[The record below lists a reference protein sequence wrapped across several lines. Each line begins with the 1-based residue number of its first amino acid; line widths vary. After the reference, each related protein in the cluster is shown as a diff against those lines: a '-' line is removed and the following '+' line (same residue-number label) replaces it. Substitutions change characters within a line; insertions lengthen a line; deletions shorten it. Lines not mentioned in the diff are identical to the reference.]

1 MWSSCVSME
10 NRISLCHILTLPSK
24 TQNPFGRGKINK
36 VFCNLRRLSEGKNTF
51 GDPRKMKQKGK
62 KTRCDDLH
70 KQKCGR
76 KMSRMLSSEKAGGG
90 AKNELSNCSSLLWN
104 RDPITGHSVL
114 IIIIFIQAF
123 YLFSSFDRD
132 LLYSFF
138 LRFKSF
144 IPALCLSFPS
154 CSRNFSGGKKKKN
167 WGPMHSALKNSSVT
181 RCTMILLFVVQGTV

>member
-1 MWSSCVSME
+1 M
-10 NRISLCHILTLPSK
+10 
-24 TQNPFGRGKINK
+24 
-36 VFCNLRRLSEGKNTF
+36 
-51 GDPRKMKQKGK
+51 
-62 KTRCDDLH
+62 H

-167 WGPMHSALKNSSVT
+167 WGPMHSALKNSMSPGVPWFSFLLCRAQFNRQTVRLKKVGLGEGEGQNREHFVRLQVLELDPKSV
-181 RCTMILLFVVQGTV
+181 CQEGQSSCPIVQMKFTHRQL